1 MGIGGDAAAKH
12 RRGVDLANRGR
23 YSNARRVLASA
34 YEAAETAGDVN
45 LMARVA
51 GTAAYVLARIGD
63 VDEGERLCLE
73 MLSLEGLDEVTVA
86 QLHGQ
91 LGALAVERGL
101 PDEAVEWLTKGV
113 DGLRDEPVRR
123 ANVLMNR
130 SLVEMDRGRLDAA
143 QTDLEEAEAIYRAAG
158 LSEEA
163 NQAVHNLGYLAMR
176 RGDVLPAL
184 KLMQSVRD
192 PLDEGSDVWAA
203 INELDRA
210 EVLRDAGLVT
220 EAETLLEKAAVVLG
234 RKRAPRERAGAE
246 YQLARSL
253 LNHDPDHA
261 VVVAGVAA
269 RRFRLLG
276 SEGWAL
282 RAEAIKMRAQLAV
295 GRIDRSGRPAREG
308 RRLPSEATVDAV
320 VSALRRHRFVAE
332 AEALRLADLRARVR
346 RRLRPVPAAVR
357 IPPRM
362 PLEVTTLAHETRAAV
377 AAAGGREGDCRR
389 HAAKGLDALVRTQSA
404 FGSLDLQT
412 SSAMRAGGLLT
423 EGLSSALRSGRP
435 DVIFDWSERAR
446 LMSQHVVPLR
456 PPPDDELAAD
466 LAELRTIRA
475 AAGDDDWLAD
485 PRAHTLERRIR
496 DRQWAST
503 SAGGATGRIA
513 MSDALEALGEG
524 EAVIAYV
531 FDGGR
536 LTALTLSEG
545 SAAIEELSWHDIR
558 GLLTGLRADLDVA
571 ARVTSGP
578 MSALVRD
585 SLRTRVERLSAL
597 LVGPVQPRIA
607 SVRRIALLA
616 PGVLSGI
623 PWSMLPAFAGRAL
636 TVPGSAS
643 AWVGSRARGPFRL
656 ASAGFVSGPRVPR
669 AAEEVG
675 AARGAWPDAPILG
688 GGSATV
694 SAVTELASK
703 VDVLHVAGHGRHAVD
718 NPMFSGLELVD
729 GTLFGYDVD
738 LIETVPD
745 TVVLS
750 ACEVG
755 RSSVRWGEEA
765 VGMAR
770 VWLHAGTRAVVA
782 APVVVADDEACELL
796 GAMHGG
802 LAAGL
807 GPSEALAAASRRTG
821 IVAPFQVHGAGF

>member
-1 MGIGGDAAAKH
+1 MGTGVDAEAKH

-23 YSNARRVLASA
+23 YSNAQRVLADA
-34 YEAAETAGDVN
+34 FEAAETAGDVN
-45 LMARVA
+45 LMARIV
-51 GTAAYVLARIGD
+51 GTAAYVHARVGD

-73 MLSLEGLDEVTVA
+73 MLSREGLDEVTVA

-91 LGALAVERGL
+91 LGALALERGL
-101 PDEAVEWLTKGV
+101 PDQAVEWLTKGA

-143 QTDLEEAEAIYRAAG
+143 QADLEEAEAIYRAAG
-158 LSEEA
+158 LAEEA
-163 NQAVHNLGYLAMR
+163 NQAIHNLGYLAMR
-176 RGDVLPAL
+176 RGDVLTAL
-184 KLMQSVRD
+184 KTMQSVRD

-220 EAETLLEKAAVVLG
+220 EAEMLLEKAAAVLG

-253 LNHDPDHA
+253 LNHDPDRA
-261 VVVAGVAA
+261 VIAARVAA
-269 RRFRLLG
+269 RRFRTLG
-276 SEGWAL
+276 SDGWAL
-282 RAEAIKMRAQLAV
+282 RAEAIKLRAQLAV
-295 GRIDRSGRPAREG
+295 GRIDRSGRPARQG
-308 RRLPSEATVDAV
+308 HRLPSEATVEAV
-320 VSALRRHRFVAE
+320 VSALRQHRFVAE

-346 RRLRPVPAAVR
+346 LHRRPVPAAVR

-377 AAAGGREGDCRR
+377 AAVAGREGDCRR
-389 HAAKGLDALVRTQSA
+389 HAARGLDALIGMQSA

-423 EGLSSALRSGRP
+423 EGLSSALRSDRP
-435 DVIFDWSERAR
+435 DVIFEWSERAR

-456 PPPDDELAAD
+456 PPPDRDLVAD

-475 AAGDDDWLAD
+475 AAGDGDWLAD
-485 PRAHTLERRIR
+485 RRAHALERRIR

-503 SAGGATGRIA
+503 AAGDATGRIA
-513 MSDALEALGEG
+513 MTDALEALGEG
-524 EAVIAYV
+524 EALVAYV
-531 FDGGR
+531 FDGSR
-536 LTALTLSEG
+536 LVALTLSEG
-545 SAAIEELSWHDIR
+545 SAAIAELSWKDVR
-558 GLLTGLRADLDVA
+558 ALLTGLRADLDVA

-578 MSALVRD
+578 MSTLVRG
-585 SLRTRVERLSAL
+585 SLGARVEHLSNV
-597 LVGPVQPRIA
+597 LVGSVESRITSA
-607 SVRRIALLA
+607 RRIVVLA
-616 PGVLSGI
+616 PGVLAGM
-623 PWSMLPAFAGRAL
+623 PWSMLPAFTGRAL

-643 AWVGSRARGPFRL
+643 AWVTSRTRGPFRFQ
-656 ASAGFVSGPRVPR
+656 SAGFVIGPRVPR
-669 AAEEVG
+669 AAEEVA
-675 AARGAWPDAPILG
+675 AARDSWPHAATLSDGA
-688 GGSATV
+688 ATV
-694 SAVTELASK
+694 SAVTELASQ
-703 VDVLHVAGHGRHAVD
+703 VDVLHAAGHGRHAVD
-718 NPMFSGLELVD
+718 NPMFSGLELMD
-729 GTLFGYDVD
+729 GTLFGYDID
-738 LIETVPD
+738 LIDTVPD

-782 APVVVADDEACELL
+782 APVVVADDDACELL
-796 GAMHGG
+796 SAMHEG
-802 LAAGL
+802 LAAGV
-807 GPSEALAAASRRTG
+807 GPSEALAAASERTG
-821 IVAPFQVHGAGF
+821 IAAPFQVHGAGF

>member
-1 MGIGGDAAAKH
+1 MGIGGEAAAKH
-12 RRGVDLANRGR
+12 RRGVDLANRGS
-23 YSNARRVLASA
+23 YSDARRVLAAA

-45 LMARVA
+45 LMARVV
-51 GTAAYVLARIGD
+51 GTVAYVLARLGD
-63 VDEGERLCLE
+63 VDEGERLCIE
-73 MLSLEGLDEVTVA
+73 MLSREGLDDVTVA

-91 LGALAVERGL
+91 LGALALERGL
-101 PDEAVEWLTKGV
+101 PDQAVEWLTKGA

-143 QTDLEEAEAIYRAAG
+143 QADLEEAEGIYRAAG
-158 LSEEA
+158 LAEET

-176 RGDVLPAL
+176 RGDVLTAL
-184 KLMQSVRD
+184 KTMQSVRD

-253 LNHDPDHA
+253 LNHDPDRA
-261 VVVAGVAA
+261 VIAARVAA
-269 RRFRLLG
+269 RRFRALG
-276 SEGWAL
+276 SDGWAL
-282 RAEAIKMRAQLAV
+282 RAEAIKLRAQLAV
-295 GRIDRSGRPAREG
+295 GRIDRSGRPVRQG
-308 RRLPSEATVDAV
+308 HRLPSEATVDAV
-320 VSALRRHRFVAE
+320 VSALRRHRLVAE
-332 AEALRLADLRARVR
+332 AEALRLADVRARVR
-346 RRLRPVPAAVR
+346 LHRRPVPAAVR

-362 PLEVTTLAHETRAAV
+362 PLEVTTLAHETRAVV
-377 AAAGGREGDCRR
+377 AAVEGREGDCRR
-389 HAAKGLDALVRTQSA
+389 HAARGLDALIRAQSA

-456 PPPDDELAAD
+456 PPRDEDLAAD

-485 PRAHTLERRIR
+485 PRAHVLERRIR

-503 SAGGATGRIA
+503 TAGGATGRIG
-513 MSDALEALGEG
+513 MSEALDSLGAG
-524 EAVIAYV
+524 EALIAYV
-531 FDGGR
+531 FDGNR
-536 LTALTLSEG
+536 LIALTLFEG
-545 SAAIEELSWHDIR
+545 SASIAELEWSDVR

-578 MSALVRD
+578 MSTLVRD
-585 SLRTRVERLSAL
+585 SLRARVERLSTL
-597 LVGPVQPRIA
+597 LVGPALPRIDSA
-607 SVRRIALLA
+607 RRIVVLA

-623 PWSMLPAFAGRAL
+623 PWSMLPALSGRAL

-643 AWVGSRARGPFRL
+643 AWAGSRPRGVFRF
-656 ASAGFVSGPRVPR
+656 ASAGFVIGPRVPR
-669 AAEEVG
+669 ASEEVA
-675 AARGAWPDAPILG
+675 AARGSWPSAPTLRDG
-688 GGSATV
+688 DATV
-694 SAVTELASK
+694 SAVTELASQ
-703 VDVLHVAGHGRHAVD
+703 VDVLHAAGHGRHAVD

-729 GTLFGYDVD
+729 GTLFGYDID
-738 LIETVPD
+738 LIDRVPD

-796 GAMHGG
+796 GAMHER
-802 LAAGL
+802 LAAGT
-807 GPSEALAAASRRTG
+807 GPSEALAAASERTG
-821 IVAPFQVHGAGF
+821 IMAPFQVYGAGF